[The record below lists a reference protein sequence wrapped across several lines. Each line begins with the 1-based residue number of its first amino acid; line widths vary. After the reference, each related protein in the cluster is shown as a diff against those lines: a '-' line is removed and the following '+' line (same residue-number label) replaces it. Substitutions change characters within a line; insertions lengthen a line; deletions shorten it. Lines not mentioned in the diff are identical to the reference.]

1 MQIQNLEF
9 RQLME
14 LLAVALLMIG
24 AYNAVMSAIKNRR
37 EEKRERN
44 SPINQLT
51 ARVDRHDT
59 LLEKDKDR
67 LDTLEADS
75 TDMHEAIR
83 ILLRQGMAINNHIIS
98 GNDVAKLRES
108 SGEIQKYLLN
118 RR

>member
-1 MQIQNLEF
+1 MQIQNVEF

-14 LLAVALLMIG
+14 LLAVVLLMIG
-24 AYNAVMSAIKNRR
+24 AYNAIMSAIKNRR
-37 EEKRERN
+37 EEKRVQN

-59 LLEKDKDR
+59 FLEKDKAR
-67 LDTLEADS
+67 LDTLEADGV
-75 TDMHEAIR
+75 DMHEAIR
-83 ILLRQGMAINNHIIS
+83 ILLRQAMAINNHIIS
-98 GNDVAKLRES
+98 GNDVSKLRES